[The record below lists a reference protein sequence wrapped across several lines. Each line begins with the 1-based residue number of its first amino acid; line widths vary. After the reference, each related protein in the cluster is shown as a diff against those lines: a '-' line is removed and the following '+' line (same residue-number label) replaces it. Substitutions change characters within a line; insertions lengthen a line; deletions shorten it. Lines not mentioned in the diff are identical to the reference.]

1 MNSLFW
7 RLGALS
13 AGSSIAIQAYGGHR
27 PWTLE
32 KKMVFAKAWEVQF
45 SSAIGMMLL
54 ANYKHKGKLRIAGG
68 LALFAG
74 SLIFSGILYYRCF
87 YDDKGFNYLMPYGG
101 GAVMAGWVLL
111 ACL

>member
-1 MNSLFW
+1 MNSILW

-32 KKMVFAKAWEVQF
+32 KKMVFSKAWEVQF
-45 SSAIGMMLL
+45 SSAVGLMLL
-54 ANYKHKGKLRIAGG
+54 ANYKHKGKLRIASGVG
-68 LALFAG
+68 LLAG
-74 SLIFSGILYYRCF
+74 SLIFSGLLYYRCF
-87 YDDKGFNYLMPYGG
+87 YEDKSYNYITPFGG
-101 GAVMAGWVLL
+101 GAVIAGWVLL

>member
-13 AGSSIAIQAYGGHR
+13 AGSSIAIQAFGGHK
-27 PWTLE
+27 PWSLE
-32 KKMVFAKAWEVQF
+32 KKAVFSKAWEIQF
-45 SSAIGMMLL
+45 SSAVGMMLL

-68 LALFAG
+68 LGLFAG
-74 SLIFSGILYYRCF
+74 SIIFSAILYYRCF
-87 YDDKGFNYLMPYGG
+87 YEDTQYNRFMPYGG
-101 GAVMAGWVLL
+101 CLVMGSWLLL